1 MLRSILLLAGFSALI
16 VGCAS
21 HSDPGQ
27 GKDGPGTEDR
37 TLDDAQAPSTF
48 GEGYS
53 DGQGYK
59 GKPNSD
65 APPQSSY

>member
-1 MLRSILLLAGFSALI
+1 MLRSFLLLAGFSVL
-16 VGCAS
+16 VMGCATRP
-21 HSDPGQ
+21 DPGE
-27 GKDGPGTEDR
+27 GTDGPGTEDR

-48 GEGYS
+48 GEGYG

>member
-1 MLRSILLLAGFSALI
+1 MLRSILFLAGFSFLI

-27 GKDGPGTEDR
+27 GSDAPGTEDR

-48 GEGYS
+48 GQGYG

-65 APPQSSY
+65 APPQNSY